1 MISTNRNTSNGE
13 EVEEIELEPFL
24 NPPASTETVNRPTA
38 SDEEAIGVVEDDID
52 GADIGRDERS
62 GDEERGEAGTESV
75 KNVSAPGDGVR
86 CWIKSD
92 MRDIYIPRSSA
103 GTS

>member
-1 MISTNRNTSNGE
+1 MTRKIFTYLTLDWFILQMTSTNRNTSNREEGE
-13 EVEEIELEPFL
+13 DIELLEVFKKIQE
-24 NPPASTETVNRPTA
+24 NSNFPPVTA

-75 KNVSAPGDGVR
+75 KNVSAPGDGVS
-86 CWIKSD
+86 C
-92 MRDIYIPRSSA
+92 
-103 GTS
+103 

>member
-1 MISTNRNTSNGE
+1 MLSTNRNTSNRE
-13 EVEEIELEPFL
+13 EGEEIELESFL
-24 NPPASTETVNRPTA
+24 NPPASTETVNRPTG
-38 SDEEAIGVVEDDID
+38 SDEEAIGVVEDDVD

-86 CWIKSD
+86 CWI
-92 MRDIYIPRSSA
+92 
-103 GTS
+103 